1 MNSKV
6 KSLLSLMVLGAIC
19 STGVLAATFPLRV
32 DIDVSVKRDSSNIG
46 AGSAGEAKMEMV
58 KCRVKVRK
66 SGGQAYTKPLTAELY
81 VIGRQIQTG
90 YYGVIDVVK
99 KQFTFSKE
107 NDNTFEFTT
116 RAYPFGKT
124 TGNVNVGGKFE
135 TYLLVIVDDQG
146 KIVDTRS
153 GRVIREKG
161 IEFIRKLGANTL
173 FDRDGNVIGPIDQ
186 NHTTFKAGAA
196 AAVSVSEMGD

>member
-1 MNSKV
+1 MTSRM
-6 KSLLSLMVLGAIC
+6 KSLLGVMMVG
-19 STGVLAATFPLRV
+19 SVLVASAQATFPLRV
-32 DIDVSVKRDSSNIG
+32 DIDVSVKRDSNNIG
-46 AGSAGEAKMEMV
+46 SGSSGSAKVEMV

-66 SGGQAYTKPLTAELY
+66 AGGQAYTKPLTAELY
-81 VIGRQIQTG
+81 VIGRQIHTG

-99 KQFTFSKE
+99 KEFTFSKE
-107 NDNTFEFTT
+107 NDNTFEFIT

-124 TGNVNVGGKFE
+124 TGNVDVGGKFE

-161 IEFIRKLGANTL
+161 IDFIRKLGANTL
-173 FDRDGNVIGPIDQ
+173 FDRDGNVIGPIDSNQ
-186 NHTTFKAGAA
+186 SAFKRAA
-196 AAVSVSEMGD
+196 SAAVSVSEEND